1 MPCIEYPFSAPCNGR
16 ATPRSNGPCV
26 SQDLGSLEHYRA
38 RPVDS
43 LISARLGVV
52 RNTSSLEQ
60 ALMESCHDTS
70 NHLPTALP
78 LLRLWSA
85 GIQAALA
92 TRKSARSAC
101 ILPTGLEHP
110 LATFAPG
117 LGSPRAPSAPG
128 LTECSA
134 GSEPSADSPR
144 SDPHIAIPV
153 GSLA

>member
-1 MPCIEYPFSAPCNGR
+1 MPFIEYPFSAPCNGR

-43 LISARLGVV
+43 LVSARLGVV

-78 LLRLWSA
+78 LLRLVRRDP
-85 GIQAALA
+85 G
-92 TRKSARSAC
+92 
-101 ILPTGLEHP
+101 GLSHSYVG
-110 LATFAPG
+110 AQCVH
-117 LGSPRAPSAPG
+117 SPDWA
-128 LTECSA
+128 
-134 GSEPSADSPR
+134 
-144 SDPHIAIPV
+144 
-153 GSLA
+153 